1 MSLKNSVSGE
11 ELRSYVERLE
21 RIDQEK
27 KELSADRAVVM
38 AEIKAAGFD
47 TKIVAYVLK
56 ARAASPSEL
65 QEDRALKDL
74 YLSALGLTPEPPL
87 FRAMGLIEVDT
98 AMRES
103 VIEAWKR
110 MVEPGG
116 SVTITPKEGRPFTIS
131 RDVSGTVT
139 VSDVIERKPAP
150 VDAPRTKPARQAAAV
165 PEVDAIGAE
174 MMGYDA
180 AKADQPVI
188 SNPFPFGDA
197 RRARW
202 DEGWRRGAGSDGMG
216 PDD

>member
-11 ELRSYVERLE
+11 DLRGFIERLE

-27 KELSADRAVVM
+27 KELSADRAVIM

-47 TKIVAYVLK
+47 TKIIPYVLK

-116 SVTITPKEGRPFTIS
+116 SVTITPKDGRPFTIA
-131 RDVSGTVT
+131 RDVTGTVT

-150 VDAPRTKPARQAAAV
+150 PDAPRSKPARQTAPV

-174 MMGYDA
+174 MLGYDA

-202 DEGWRRGAGSDGMG
+202 DEGWRRGAGSDGLG